1 MRVEECI
8 VEAAV
13 VTSCRTKV
21 SRMRTGHDD
30 ETRPTEDLLLS
41 LVAKTANSFRRLRGF
56 WH

>member
-1 MRVEECI
+1 M
-8 VEAAV
+8 EAAV
-13 VTSCRTKV
+13 VTSCG
-21 SRMRTGHDD
+21 MRTGHDD